1 MNAITASSRRPAPQ
15 QARPMPLKTPGN
27 GSGGVKQRYLRYQ
40 PVAANTLRLRAIVK
54 LFRLTPTD
62 ISKRTGF
69 SRSYISRLL
78 NEPDFQGSPDF
89 YRTLEQKLGAVVD
102 GRSGQYFMVKAV
114 AMGRVRGALAM
125 ADEQAVERAA

>member
-1 MNAITASSRRPAPQ
+1 M
-15 QARPMPLKTPGN
+15 ARIKPGWLKWRFLHQYREN
-27 GSGGVKQRYLRYQ
+27 G
-40 PVAANTLRLRAIVK
+40 NTLRLRAIVK

-78 NEPDFQGSPDF
+78 NEPDFRGSPDF

-102 GRSGQYFMVKAV
+102 GRSTQYFTVSAVAVRRVEGAV
-114 AMGRVRGALAM
+114 AMAETASSGTALERVA
-125 ADEQAVERAA
+125 

>member
-1 MNAITASSRRPAPQ
+1 MNAITASNRRPAPQ
-15 QARPMPLKTPGN
+15 SARPMPHNTPGN
-27 GSGGVKQRYLRYQ
+27 GSGGVKQRYLHQYREN
-40 PVAANTLRLRAIVK
+40 ANTLRLRAIVK

-78 NEPDFQGSPDF
+78 NEADFQGSPDF

-102 GRSGQYFMVKAV
+102 GRSAQYFTIKAV
-114 AMGRVRGALAM
+114 AVGRVQKVMRM
-125 ADEQAVERAA
+125 AVEQVVEQAV

>member
-1 MNAITASSRRPAPQ
+1 MNHTTASFRHAAPQ
-15 QARPMPLKTPGN
+15 QARPMPLKSLGS

-40 PVAANTLRLRAIVK
+40 PVAANTLRQRAIVR

-78 NEPDFQGSPDF
+78 NEADFQGSPEF
-89 YRTLEQKLGAVVD
+89 YRTLEAKLGAVVD
-102 GRSGQYFMVKAV
+102 GRSAQYFTVTPRIPGHCMAV
-114 AMGRVRGALAM
+114 ASHK
-125 ADEQAVERAA
+125 